1 MYFAALRGSTR
12 RVELLL
18 MKGSIIHAMDIHSN
32 TPLHFAFGRIKSLHC
47 SNELFIRGGNVPTKM
62 DIFPHKEYL
71 TFPVTPGV
79 YMDFW
84 NMTKGR
90 VSPLL
95 YSSFISEFLH

>member
-1 MYFAALRGSTR
+1 MC
-12 RVELLL
+12 
-18 MKGSIIHAMDIHSN
+18 
-32 TPLHFAFGRIKSLHC
+32 RIY
-47 SNELFIRGGNVPTKM
+47 VTKM

-84 NMTKGR
+84 NMTKDR